1 MLGMLPVPI
10 QLRFVRNLL
19 VGTFR
24 FCCVA
29 VSPVPVAFCTSFV
42 AVYKQFR
49 FHNFFRVSLNISNH
63 ILPFISEMT
72 EEKTSQN
79 FIVPVVTA

>member
-1 MLGMLPVPI
+1 MFGMFPVPI
-10 QLRFVRNLL
+10 QLWIVRNLL
-19 VGTFR
+19 VGTFC

-29 VSPVPVAFCTSFV
+29 VSPVPVAFCTNFV

-49 FHNFFRVSLNISNH
+49 FHNFFRVSLNISKC
-63 ILPFISEMT
+63 ILLFISEMT

-79 FIVPVVTA
+79 FITPVVTS